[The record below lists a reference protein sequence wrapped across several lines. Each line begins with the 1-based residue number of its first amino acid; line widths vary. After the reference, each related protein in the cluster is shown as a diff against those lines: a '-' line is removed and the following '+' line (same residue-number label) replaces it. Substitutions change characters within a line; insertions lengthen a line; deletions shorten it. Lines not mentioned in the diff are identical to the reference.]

1 MIRIDLSCHPW
12 DKSNT
17 PPQPTMTTTYPA
29 NPTATVYHG
38 DLELGLPFAT
48 RAKYDPAEK
57 WNYVSK
63 VITWFTF
70 ELSFTAL
77 GCVAS
82 YVHRAD
88 VIPWVQDHPQYLWG
102 AAAAS
107 LISLVVLMCWAKSRG
122 SRLATFGVFLVS
134 LTAMVAVAVLQ
145 YSPQTV
151 MTAASGTVFI
161 SMSAALY
168 AKRQAARGVDLEGYG
183 PILGSMLWAVI
194 FAGFISWA
202 FGATW
207 MQTGIAAASL
217 VLFTLYLIYDVNQ
230 LYVKPPPT
238 DPELVDGLLDSISI
252 YLDVIEIFLNLLQLL
267 GGNGD
272 SEN

>member
-1 MIRIDLSCHPW
+1 
-12 DKSNT
+12 
-17 PPQPTMTTTYPA
+17 MTSLYPA
-29 NPTATVYHG
+29 NPTASLYTG
-38 DLELGLPFAT
+38 DLELGVPLAT
-48 RAKYDPAEK
+48 RPKYDPAEK

-88 VIPWVQDHPQYLWG
+88 VIPWVQDHPHYLWA

-107 LISLVVLMCWAKSRG
+107 IVSLLVLMCCAKTRG
-122 SRLATFGVFLVS
+122 SRLLTFGVFLIS
-134 LTAMVAVAVLQ
+134 LTAMVAAAILQ
-145 YSPQTV
+145 YSPQAV
-151 MTAASGTVFI
+151 ITAAAGTVGI
-161 SMSAALY
+161 SMGAALY
-168 AKRQAARGVDLEGYG
+168 AKKQAARGVDLEGYG
-183 PILGSMLWAVI
+183 PVLGSMLWAVI
-194 FAGFISWA
+194 LAGFISWA

-238 DPELVDGLLDSISI
+238 EPELADGLLASISI
-252 YLDVIEIFLNLLQLL
+252 YLDVIEIFLNLLQPI
-267 GGNGD
+267 GGSGNSD
-272 SEN
+272 E